1 MRRTLT
7 IIPARFADA
16 CAGRARCFSN
26 RTRGRSGVAR
36 ICAVALLTSLL
47 LAACS
52 PRVPLYQAVV
62 ESEMAR
68 NPQATYIDGQGGNI
82 KWNYTTGLELL
93 SFLDVATA
101 LEARGG
107 KLADTQGD
115 TQNAYT
121 QKGYKHIQQVAA
133 NQQDILHATTAAAER
148 ILNYVD
154 AWYDAAIDK
163 DGNIYKYKQSN
174 YSLDHICPGRT
185 LFALYDLTGKEKYRK
200 AMDVLYAQLK
210 SQPRTKEGGF
220 WHKQIY
226 PGQMWLDGLYMA
238 EPFYA
243 EYTRRYVSDPAE
255 CAANYAD
262 IAQQF
267 IIVAEHTY
275 DSDTQLYRHAW
286 DSSRQM
292 FWANSYSGKSAHA
305 WGRALGWYMMAL
317 ADVLPLLPEN
327 TPGRDRMLEIFRNLA
342 EILPKYADPET
353 GMWYQVLDRPGDK
366 GNYTEATAS
375 AMFIYA
381 MAKGSRYGYADC
393 RTYAREAYKKLQKT
407 FITREKGLVNLN
419 RCCEVAGLGGK
430 TFRSGDYDY
439 YINEKVRSN
448 DPKGIGPLIWAALEF
463 ETR

>member
-1 MRRTLT
+1 M
-7 IIPARFADA
+7 
-16 CAGRARCFSN
+16 
-26 RTRGRSGVAR
+26 
-36 ICAVALLTSLL
+36 

-52 PRVPLYQAVV
+52 PRIPLYQAVV

-68 NPQATYIDGQGGNI
+68 NPEATYIDGQNGKI

-93 SFLDVATA
+93 SFLDVA
-101 LEARGG
+101 AR
-107 KLADTQGD
+107 
-115 TQNAYT
+115 
-121 QKGYKHIQQVAA
+121 QK
-133 NQQDILHATTAAAER
+133 DILHAK
-148 ILNYVD
+148 ILDYVD
-154 AWYDAAIDK
+154 AWYDAAIDN
-163 DGNIYKYKQSN
+163 DGTIYKYKQGN

-185 LFALYDLTGKEKYRK
+185 LFQLYDLTGKAKYRK
-200 AMDVLYAQLK
+200 AMDVLYAQLQ

-226 PGQMWLDGLYMA
+226 PDQMWLDGLYMA

-243 EYTRRYVSDPAE
+243 EYTVRYVTDLQE
-255 CAANYAD
+255 KAANFAD

-275 DSDTQLYRHAW
+275 DSGTQLYRHAW
-286 DSSRQM
+286 DSSHKM
-292 FWANSYSGKSAHA
+292 FWASPYSGKSAHA

-353 GMWYQVLDRPGDK
+353 GMWYQVLDCPGAE

-381 MAKGSRYGYADC
+381 MAKGSRLGYVNC
-393 RTYAREAYKKLQKT
+393 LPYAREAYKKLQKT
-407 FITREKGLVNLN
+407 FVTREKGLVNLN

-430 TFRSGDYDY
+430 NFRSGEYDY

-448 DPKGIGPLIWAALEF
+448 DPKGIGPLIWAALEL
-463 ETR
+463 EQPDKR